1 MGTLKPQVDSYIIAL
16 LDTRT
21 LMEVEGQACLLPN
34 NFKIEHESYLP
45 LQIKINLKK
54 KNRHYS

>member
-1 MGTLKPQVDSYIIAL
+1 MVTLKSQVDSYIITL

-45 LQIKINLKK
+45 LQKRLT
-54 KNRHYS
+54 